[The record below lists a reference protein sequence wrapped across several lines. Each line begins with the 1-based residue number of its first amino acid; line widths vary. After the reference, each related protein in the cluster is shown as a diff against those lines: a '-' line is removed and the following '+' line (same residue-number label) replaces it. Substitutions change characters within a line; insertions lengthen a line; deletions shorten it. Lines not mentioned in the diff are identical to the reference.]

1 MDSITDIMQWV
12 TPWPDGWYIM
22 LDDVFFQGPFR
33 PAYAKGFIDGL
44 RHHRPDLNFSLA
56 QVKNGALRMAKK
68 NTGGENGGT

>member
-22 LDDVFFQGPFR
+22 LDNNFFQGPFR
-33 PAYAKGFIDGL
+33 AVYAKGFIDGL

-56 QVKNGALRMAKK
+56 RVENGKLTIKRRIKNGR
-68 NTGGENGGT
+68 T